1 MVSLDSINKV
11 IISLLDKKN
20 KKNGKNIII
29 KNNIKII

>member
-1 MVSLDSINKV
+1 MVSLKNINSVV
-11 IISLLDKKN
+11 INLLKENN